1 MTRFRG
7 NSVQLSNH
15 RVATTHML
23 SSDVDLKEL
32 SDEILLP

>member
-15 RVATTHML
+15 RVATTHMP
-23 SSDVDLKEL
+23 SSDVDLNEL
-32 SDEILLP
+32 SDKVLLP